1 MIWVGNIRGENVQ
14 GGNYR
19 LCPPLR
25 RWLRFFPSFL
35 ADDHSFVVL
44 RRLAAGSIVYK
55 RGTHSRT
62 HALLRVQRRRSRQ
75 MRCGAAPLALL
86 LLSYWF
92 SMVVQAPQPRAFSRG
107 RSRKPGSE
115 RGGSDEGRGGE
126 GNAGA
131 GCARSNVYYPG
142 SQAARCT
149 RAAALARGDIEQRL
163 RAVPRSCWLGGVYG
177 DVRIREWHWPR

>member
-1 MIWVGNIRGENVQ
+1 MSRGE
-14 GGNYR
+14 
-19 LCPPLR
+19 LPPLPPVKTVAT
-25 RWLRFFPSFL
+25 FFPSFL

-62 HALLRVQRRRSRQ
+62 HARTTPSPAAAFAPNEMRRR
-75 MRCGAAPLALL
+75 AACCTTIIVLIFDGRAG
-86 LLSYWF
+86 SAAA
-92 SMVVQAPQPRAFSRG
+92 SVQPRSVQEARV
-107 RSRKPGSE
+107 RE
-115 RGGSDEGRGGE
+115 RRERRGE

-177 DVRIREWHWPR
+177 DVRIRE